1 MTTNAEAK
9 RLRDEAGRLMTEAKS
24 RAAELHRQAQKLE
37 ETPDAVTALTAKLDA
52 VPHGVA
58 VLFNKTWGHGRGAK
72 VYSYAA
78 VRDNE
83 GLWNTTGP
91 NSPKKYSSRMFAGWL
106 AGRQFGGG
114 NPVEDIVLAMR
125 GDAIWTV
132 AMAARANG
140 RAARSADEKVAAIFQ
155 GGPVGYD
162 YDVDPSDLYGM
173 RD

>member
-1 MTTNAEAK
+1 
-9 RLRDEAGRLMTEAKS
+9 MTEAKTQ
-24 RAAELHRQAQKLE
+24 AAELHRKARELE
-37 ETPDAVTALTAKLDA
+37 NVPDAVTALTAKLEA

-58 VLFNKTWGHGRGAK
+58 VLFNKTWGRGKGAK

-83 GLWNTTGP
+83 GMWNTTGP

-106 AGRQFGGG
+106 TGRQFGGG

-125 GDAIWTV
+125 GETVWTV

-140 RAARSADEKVAAIFQ
+140 RAARTADEQVASIMD

-162 YDVDPSDLYGM
+162 YDYYGG
-173 RD
+173 